1 VYVGLTHGIEAGN
14 DPNAT
19 DPLDWMSMM
28 FERFKKVLLF
38 LLLLLLGSITPH
50 GSPAKMDPPGKLV
63 TRGREG
69 REGCSGYEEEAR
81 GRGRRDRRRRSGQD
95 QEDSGG

>member
-1 VYVGLTHGIEAGN
+1 
-14 DPNAT
+14 
-19 DPLDWMSMM
+19 MSMM